1 MRVLGVD
8 WGSARIGIAVA
19 ETEPFGGT
27 LLPVIAASGSLAKD
41 ARRIAEVATSER
53 VEAIVVGVPY
63 NPLGSGNM
71 GRLCRKLAEG
81 LRALGWAVHE
91 VDESFSSQESE
102 DALKEMSLSAP
113 RVRSKIDSAAALRIL
128 SRYAHGE

>member
-8 WGSARIGIAVA
+8 WGSARIGVAVA
-19 ETEPFGGT
+19 ETEPFGGA

-53 VEAIVVGVPY
+53 VEAIVVGVPH
-63 NPLGSGNM
+63 NPLGSDKSE
-71 GRLCRKLAEG
+71 RLCRKLAEG
-81 LRALGWAVHE
+81 LRTLGWAVHE
-91 VDESFSSQESE
+91 VGEAFSTQESE
-102 DALKEMSLSAP
+102 DALEEMGLSAP
-113 RVRSKIDSAAALRIL
+113 RVRSRIDSAAALRIL